1 MKNTDDV
8 VITFGFGSSVH
19 DNKSGN
25 VHLIFNDTKCSVSH
39 VTVYLLCVASAAF
52 LQFQKIVAEEKKTND
67 RSDTPSLCND
77 ETLQLY
83 FTSGVRD

>member
-8 VITFGFGSSVH
+8 VITFGFGSTVH

-52 LQFQKIVAEEKKTND
+52 LQFQKIVAEEKKHK
-67 RSDTPSLCND
+67 
-77 ETLQLY
+77 
-83 FTSGVRD
+83 

>member
-8 VITFGFGSSVH
+8 VITFGFGSTVH

-39 VTVYLLCVASAAF
+39 VTVYLLCVASSAAF
-52 LQFQKIVAEEKKTND
+52 LQFQKIVVEENKNK
-67 RSDTPSLCND
+67 
-77 ETLQLY
+77 
-83 FTSGVRD
+83 